1 MGNFN
6 PKPIHP
12 DLRDW
17 LSSKN
22 IKKCQQEQIRQQ
34 FDLLC
39 SIFDDA
45 TLEIAGKKIKI
56 QITDLPNQ
64 EEDAKFWDEIE
75 KFPG

>member
-1 MGNFN
+1 MGNLN

-17 LSSKN
+17 LVSKK
-22 IKKCQQEQIRQQ
+22 IKKSQQEQIRQQ
-34 FDLLC
+34 FDILC
-39 SIFDDA
+39 NILNESTI
-45 TLEIAGKKIKI
+45 EIAGKKIKI